1 MPASPSHVSP
11 VARRAL
17 LAATVGYAMDGFDLL
32 ILSFMLEPISADLG
46 LDRAQAAGLVTW
58 TLIGA
63 VGGGLLFGVLSDRY
77 GRVRVLSWSILVFAL
92 FTGLCAFARGYGD
105 LLLYRTLAGFGL
117 GGEFGLGMALV
128 AETWPAGMRARACSY
143 VGLGWQAGV
152 LMAALLAPALLPHI
166 GWRGVFL
173 VGVIPSLVAFV
184 IRRHVEEPEIFRAAA
199 QGRDLAAPLRLLVA
213 DAATTRASLGMV
225 ILCAVQNFGYYGLM
239 VWLPTYLSSQF
250 GFSLSKSA
258 LWTIVTVA
266 GMAAGVLVFGHMA
279 DRYGRRPAFVT
290 FQFGAFS
297 MVLLYA
303 QLSDPWALLV
313 AGAVMGLFVNGMIGG
328 YGALLSE
335 LYPTEARATAE
346 NVLFNIGRG
355 IGGWGPVVIAALAAR
370 YSFGH
375 AIALLAGIYL
385 VDIAATLLL
394 IPERRGVAL
403 H

>member
-1 MPASPSHVSP
+1 
-11 VARRAL
+11 
-17 LAATVGYAMDGFDLL
+17 MDGFDLL
-32 ILSFMLEPISADLG
+32 ILGFMLEPISADLG

-173 VGVIPSLVAFV
+173 VGVIPSLVAFA

-199 QGRDLAAPLRLLVA
+199 QKRDLTAPLRLLVA

-225 ILCAVQNFGYYGLM
+225 ILCTVQNFGYYGLM

-258 LWTIVTVA
+258 LWTIFTVV

-290 FQFGAFS
+290 FQLGAFS

-394 IPERRGVAL
+394 IPERRGVPL

>member
-1 MPASPSHVSP
+1 
-11 VARRAL
+11 
-17 LAATVGYAMDGFDLL
+17 MDGFDLL
-32 ILSFMLEPISADLG
+32 ILGFMLEPISADLG

-173 VGVIPSLVAFV
+173 VGVIPSLVAFA

-258 LWTIVTVA
+258 LWTIFTVV

-290 FQFGAFS
+290 FQLGAFS

-394 IPERRGVAL
+394 IPERRGVPL